1 MLQNVN
7 HYQGV
12 IETLMQQPLKVIE
25 SVGEVSIDMW
35 AGFPKVVEVVFPKA
49 AIIID
54 RFHVMKQVTKGLSKV
69 YQKLGIKPKQEK
81 YLLRKNSTNLT
92 EQVGGDCRECR

>member
-1 MLQNVN
+1 MLQKVN

-12 IETLMQQPLKVIE
+12 IETLMQQPLKVRE
-25 SVGEVSIDMW
+25 AVGEVSIDM
-35 AGFPKVVEVVFPKA
+35 AGFPKVVEVVFAKA

-54 RFHVMKQVTKGLSKV
+54 RFHVMRQVTKGLSKV
-69 YQKLGIKPKQEK
+69 YQKLGIKPKHEK